1 MTTEQDRVSKKI
13 AQTFSPEDSSPVGH
27 LLDGYESPSSVS
39 VNRVRLAILKLSEGD
54 IDRLPELIELVE
66 HECDGVG
73 TLAYFAAYDGDR
85 AGVWCPS
92 SAVWSRWRLEL
103 ESS

>member
-1 MTTEQDRVSKKI
+1 MLGDDEFVIYTDEKTSIQFRGRCHPTLPPGQ
-13 AQTFSPEDSSPVGH
+13 A
-27 LLDGYESPSSVS
+27 LLIP
-39 VNRVRLAILKLSEGD
+39 
-54 IDRLPELIELVE
+54 VE
-66 HECDGVG
+66 HECDGGG